1 MNEKLL
7 EEMPPSDISP
17 YLERPLRTLSQAKQ
31 DQNAALLELVTEDS
45 RPKPNLSVARSRIRY
60 AR

>member
-1 MNEKLL
+1 MTEKLL
-7 EEMPPSDISP
+7 EDMPPSDVSP

-45 RPKPNLSVARSRIRY
+45 RLKPKP
-60 AR
+60 

>member
-1 MNEKLL
+1 VTEKLL
-7 EEMPPSDISP
+7 EDMPPSDVSP

-45 RPKPNLSVARSRIRY
+45 RLKPRP
-60 AR
+60 